1 MGSRHVLALGVVAL
15 LALPVTAGAVTAS
28 GGVVEAPALGGET
41 HGDHVSIDAQAVSD
55 GTVLVETVSA
65 AGPSFVVLWTDD
77 GGSRGVPV
85 GHASVPAASFRTNV
99 AVRLADETWSEW
111 SGNRTLR
118 VVLHRDDGD
127 GSFDPDDDPSMAS
140 RNPAAESSVTL
151 GRTDG
156 DADRVLA
163 RVFGAQR
170 LRDGSLTVRRVDLS
184 RPGYVVA
191 TSVDGDRVVGTRA
204 LDAGTH
210 RNVTLTLNDSF
221 LADQRRDFRVRL
233 VAYHDDGDGSFDA
246 DDRPVTVG
254 DDRVAT
260 SLVVRQ
266 SLTTGTGPP
275 TTTRPLVITPTP
287 GEGTATSPTTAP
299 TPTPT
304 SVPGENSSPTATP
317 GPSPSPTSA
326 SGPGFGVLAVLLATA
341 LAVAALVVGRRLGR
355 E

>member
-1 MGSRHVLALGVVAL
+1 MGSRHVLALGAVVL
-15 LALPVTAGAVTAS
+15 LALPVAAGAVTAS
-28 GGVVEAPALGGET
+28 GGVEAPALGGGT
-41 HGDHVSIDAQAVSD
+41 HGDHVSVDAQAVSD

-77 GGSRGVPV
+77 GGYPGEPV

-99 AVRLADETWSEW
+99 AVRLADETWSGW

-170 LRDGSLTVRRVDLS
+170 LREGTLTVRRVDLS

-210 RNVTLTLNDSF
+210 RNVTLALNDSV

-233 VAYHDDGDGSFDA
+233 VAYRDDGDGTFDA
-246 DDRPVTVG
+246 GDRPVRVG
-254 DDRVAT
+254 DERVAT

-266 SLTTGTGPP
+266 RVTTGTGTP

-287 GEGTATSPTTAP
+287 GGGAVTSAATAP
-299 TPTPT
+299 TATPT
-304 SVPGENSSPTATP
+304 SVPGEDSSPTGSS
-317 GPSPSPTSA
+317 GPSSSPTSA
-326 SGPGFGVLAVLLATA
+326 SGPGFGVLAVLLGT
-341 LAVAALVVGRRLGR
+341 AVAVAVLTGRRRNWR